1 MTEENT
7 NQLPA
12 QAEIPE
18 FLQKDDWFSAEIDAD
33 MLDFDEPYRPPR
45 YTMERG
51 GVPFADV
58 GELHLVSGKPGNGK
72 TGLMS
77 QLEAT
82 TLSGQFG
89 GMAGRKVKHRIRND
103 QGEMTEQ
110 EIPARWVHID
120 TEQGKDD
127 TIAFKNRVCSMAG
140 MSSDEAKQHFF
151 ILRLRDTEKAVD
163 RWRKIL
169 KAIYVVRPTDIFID
183 GLLDIVED
191 YNDQKECQPIIRKCM
206 MLATEYDASL
216 WAVLHENPMVDKLV
230 GTLGS
235 IAQRKVS
242 EIFVVIKVK
251 QSELKESERRP
262 DLPDIYFRV
271 KQVKARGRDVADWLF
286 RYETNVGGWG
296 QPVELDSQGGLGYEI
311 PIQAYEDAPDHILGG
326 VVQIPSEAEIT
337 FRVRPEV
344 IPVIQAMLYY
354 RKIRPYPCS
363 KDSDEQG
370 IKYGLTPDLVRPVP
384 GIVTWQAE
392 NISDH
397 YFRHNGPDRNHQT
410 TAYALESP
418 KRICCRIP
426 HSPRPEK
433 REEQE

>member
-1 MTEENT
+1 MTEESNT
-7 NQLPA
+7 NNTPNLDP
-12 QAEIPE
+12 AEIPE
-18 FLQKDDWFSAEIDAD
+18 FLQGDQWFSAVIDD
-33 MLDFDEPYRPPR
+33 DLLDFDEPYRPPR

-89 GMAGRKVKHRIRND
+89 GMTGRRVKHRIRD
-103 QGEMTEQ
+103 EQTGEVSEQ
-110 EIPARWVHID
+110 EIPARLLHID

-140 MSSDEAKQHFF
+140 LSSDEAKQHFF

-169 KAIYVVRPTDIFID
+169 KSIWVVKPTDIFID

-262 DLPDIYFRV
+262 DLPEIYFRV
-271 KQVKARGRDVADWLF
+271 KQVKARGKDVSDWLF

-296 QPVELDSQGGLGYEI
+296 QPVELDDNGTRVINAKEMALMKECDERFKSYNWTSGGASYSDLCRHLAGHGMTSNRKKENTINTAMEFGILTTTGTKGHFKYHYNGIRDI
-311 PIQAYEDAPDHILGG
+311 PEDSEKALPFEAPKTD
-326 VVQIPSEAEIT
+326 EA
-337 FRVRPEV
+337 
-344 IPVIQAMLYY
+344 
-354 RKIRPYPCS
+354 
-363 KDSDEQG
+363 
-370 IKYGLTPDLVRPVP
+370 VP
-384 GIVTWQAE
+384 
-392 NISDH
+392 
-397 YFRHNGPDRNHQT
+397 F
-410 TAYALESP
+410 
-418 KRICCRIP
+418 
-426 HSPRPEK
+426 
-433 REEQE
+433 